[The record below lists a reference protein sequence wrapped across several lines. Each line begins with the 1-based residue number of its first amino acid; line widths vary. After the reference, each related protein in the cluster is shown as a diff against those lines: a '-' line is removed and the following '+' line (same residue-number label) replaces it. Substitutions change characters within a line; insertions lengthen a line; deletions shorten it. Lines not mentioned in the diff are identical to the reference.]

1 MYNKIYN
8 PQTNNL
14 ININTTIGK
23 QILENY
29 LNFIQTSTIKNN
41 YIGGGKSYGNKSNKE
56 NKSNNIEN
64 KFFYI
69 YNKNIWGSSG
79 TGSKFTPDN
88 KWFLE
93 ELRKHLNKYNLK
105 NIADLGCGDWAIMR
119 NFNFKTTE
127 TYTGIDCVDFLIND
141 LNKKHSGKNI
151 KFIHQDISTTIP
163 SGYDIIILK
172 DVIQHWTDEYIET
185 FFPKILANNKYVYCI
200 NGYKFT
206 RDPSKNNWTKR
217 ELDKKYHF
225 HPITIDKEPFKKFK
239 NKVIDIKYRRSKEYI
254 LFKN

>member
-1 MYNKIYN
+1 MYSKIYD
-8 PQTNNL
+8 PVTNKF
-14 ININTTIGK
+14 ININTNIGK
-23 QILENY
+23 QLLNNY
-29 LNFIQTSTIKNN
+29 LNFIQPPSSIKK
-41 YIGGGKSYGNKSNKE
+41 GGGDNTM
-56 NKSNNIEN
+56 EN
-64 KFFYI
+64 KFSNI

-93 ELRKHLNKYNLK
+93 ELRKHLTKYKLK
-105 NIADLGCGDWAIMR
+105 NIADLGCGDWAILK
-119 NFNFKTTE
+119 NFNFNKYE

-141 LNKKHSGKNI
+141 LNKKYSTKNI

-163 SGYDIIILK
+163 SGYDIVILK
-172 DVIQHWTDEYIET
+172 DVIQHWTDDYIET

-217 ELDKKYHF
+217 VLDKKYQF
-225 HPITIDKEPFKKFK
+225 HPITIEKQPFNKFK
-239 NKVIDIKYRRSKEYI
+239 HKAIDIKYRRSKEYI